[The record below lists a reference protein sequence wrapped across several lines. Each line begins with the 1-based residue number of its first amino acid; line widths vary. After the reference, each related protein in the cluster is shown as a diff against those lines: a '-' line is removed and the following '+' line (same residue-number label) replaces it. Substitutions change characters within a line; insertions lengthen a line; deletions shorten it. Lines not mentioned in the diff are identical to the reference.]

1 MIRNRKKELKSDPIM
16 HKVFA
21 SPLRYTQ
28 GPGATR
34 DLGNEMNGLGLHGP
48 VCIIAGRSARDLLV
62 PIWESMFAAEGRL
75 FHVYPFGGECSRSE
89 IALGR
94 AASESSGATV
104 IMAAGGGKAIDT
116 SRAIA
121 AEMNLP
127 CVVCP
132 TIASTDSPCSALSVI
147 YTEAGVVESIRLFD
161 HNPALVLVDSEV
173 ISKAPLRLLVAG
185 MGDALS
191 TWFEARA
198 CMRSG
203 APNLRGGTASRA
215 SLAIAELCW
224 KILVEDGTGAIE
236 AMNSGTIT
244 PALERIIEA
253 NTLLSGLGFESA
265 GLAAAHSI
273 HNGLTIAPEVHSFYH
288 GEKVAF
294 GTLAQLVLEKAPA
307 DEIEQVLGFCTSVG
321 LPVTLGEIGLPKAS
335 PELILRIAERSV
347 IAGESIHNMPFP
359 VTAELVAKAIHDANL
374 VGSQWH
380 QKQV

>member
-1 MIRNRKKELKSDPIM
+1 M

-34 DLGNEMNGLGLHGP
+34 ELGNEMKGLGLHGP
-48 VCIIAGRSARDLLV
+48 VCIIAGRSARELLM
-62 PIWESMFAAEGRL
+62 PIWESAFAAEGRN
-75 FHVYPFGGECSRSE
+75 FQVHPFGGECSRAE

-94 AASESSGATV
+94 ASAESSGATV
-104 IMAAGGGKAIDT
+104 ILAAGGGKAIDT
-116 SRAIA
+116 ARAIA
-121 AEMNLP
+121 AEMNIP

-147 YTEAGVVESIRLFD
+147 YTEAGVVESIRLFE

-173 ISKAPLRLLVAG
+173 IAKAPLRLLVSG

-203 APNLRGGTASRA
+203 APNLRGGTATRA

-224 KILVEDGTGAIE
+224 KILVEDGTAAIDS
-236 AMNSGTIT
+236 MNSGSIT

-273 HNGLTIAPEVHSFYH
+273 HNGLTIAPEVRRFYH

-294 GTLAQLVLEKAPA
+294 GTLAQLVLEKAPT
-307 DEIEQVLGFCTSVG
+307 DEIQQVLGFCKKVG
-321 LPVTLGEIGLPKAS
+321 LPVTLGAIGLPEAS
-335 PELILRIAERSV
+335 AELILKIAERSV

-359 VTAELVAKAIHDANL
+359 VTAELVAKAIHDAN
-374 VGSQWH
+374 VMGSEWS